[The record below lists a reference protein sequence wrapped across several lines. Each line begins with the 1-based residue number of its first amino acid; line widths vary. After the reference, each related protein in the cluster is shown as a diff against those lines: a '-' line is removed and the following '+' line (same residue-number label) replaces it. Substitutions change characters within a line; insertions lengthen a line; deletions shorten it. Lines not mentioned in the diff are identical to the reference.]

1 MEIRMQ
7 PHNIVSEQ
15 KWIGARKAL
24 LAKEKAFTKERDRI
38 GAERRALQGGQIGS
52 HSIFTPPT

>member
-1 MEIRMQ
+1 MQ